1 MRPARPQ
8 PVLAILNRTS
18 PVALRVKCCE
28 LDTNRSTSDAYL
40 AALASLRL
48 KQPKSCYKTHLKRMK
63 DIAKSS
69 STRRRTKRIFIFK
82 STS

>member
-18 PVALRVKCCE
+18 PVDLRVKCCE
-28 LDTNRSTSDAYL
+28 SDTNRSTSDVYL

-48 KQPKSCYKTHLKRMK
+48 KQPK
-63 DIAKSS
+63 
-69 STRRRTKRIFIFK
+69 
-82 STS
+82 